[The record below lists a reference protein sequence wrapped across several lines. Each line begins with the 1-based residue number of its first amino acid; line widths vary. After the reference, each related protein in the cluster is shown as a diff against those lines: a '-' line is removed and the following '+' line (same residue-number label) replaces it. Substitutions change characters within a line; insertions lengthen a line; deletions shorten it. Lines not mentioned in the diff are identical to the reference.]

1 MNIDQLDLTHTQ
13 SNGNLQGVV
22 YAYGLDDD
30 EDDDSNGAFQL
41 FRSLMGDDTLSKST
55 ITISSDLGEPTIDLE
70 NVPQDIHR
78 TILSRLTRDTCFN
91 LIDQFLE
98 PNRAPTLCGYQREI
112 TDKKFMGS
120 TTAGRLF
127 EQKMKDAQMM
137 IERALGHI
145 HGRPLSPSVPFS
157 PISPTPRR
165 RPIAKL
171 SGLAS
176 ELAQVRRQFDELQ
189 DAYAAL
195 ESNCAEQTTQLE
207 ESVLELR
214 TRDGGLRAENDSLRA
229 EINALNATL
238 NELRP
243 KPRQNQVVS
252 RDNAVQTDPPPEEK
266 PTRSDMQAEALSL
279 KTQLAESK
287 LAEAKA
293 IKDAA
298 NLSEE
303 LTKAKSP
310 LMEVQRANAELK
322 KKVGLLEKQAENTT
336 KTIEAK
342 KDEVEKAKSEA
353 TKLQSQLKSTRD
365 ELEKVQRQLK
375 ESAAAKSKL
384 EDERSK
390 AISVSESAL
399 KAKENVEKELVV
411 EKARIGVSKNESQKE
426 IDRLKKSIAE
436 KEAHIGEIARAAEVW
451 TLASAEAKSLKEEL
465 KLLQTCAD
473 ARQREIQTELCEA
486 RDEYKRATIEWDLE
500 RTRLDS
506 SILALTQTGEK
517 TRSDLDRTIEF
528 KDKEAQGY
536 VKRIAELEEWG
547 KQRWDAIGGDCII
560 A

>member
-1 MNIDQLDLTHTQ
+1 MHSRSESNASELRDDSKFDDTSMPSETDIDKSHPVVIGLFGSDNGDDLKNRFFEILCGSNAPTNAAGSSSVQRGQLSIDKCSDRNIQVWKFPSLHEGTWLERAEAFLCVTAHLKAC
-13 SNGNLQGVV
+13 NGNLQGAV

-30 EDDDSNGAFQL
+30 EDDGSNGAFQL

-55 ITISSDLGEPTIDLE
+55 IIISSDPGEPTIDLE
-70 NVPQDIHR
+70 NA
-78 TILSRLTRDTCFN
+78 
-91 LIDQFLE
+91 LE
-98 PNRAPTLCGYQREI
+98 PPA
-112 TDKKFMGS
+112 
-120 TTAGRLF
+120 
-127 EQKMKDAQMM
+127 
-137 IERALGHI
+137 
-145 HGRPLSPSVPFS
+145 PFS
-157 PISPTPRR
+157 PRSPTPRR
-165 RPIAKL
+165 RPVTKL

-229 EINALNATL
+229 EISALNATL

-293 IKDAA
+293 IKGAA

-322 KKVGLLEKQAENTT
+322 KNVGLLEKQAENTT

-342 KDEVEKAKSEA
+342 KDERRTRESPA
-353 TKLQSQLKSTRD
+353 ST
-365 ELEKVQRQLK
+365 K

-399 KAKENVEKELVV
+399 KAKENVEKELV
-411 EKARIGVSKNESQKE
+411 KE
-426 IDRLKKSIAE
+426 Y
-436 KEAHIGEIARAAEVW
+436 HIGEIARAAEVW

-517 TRSDLDRTIEF
+517 ARSDLDRTIE
-528 KDKEAQGY
+528 
-536 VKRIAELEEWG
+536 L
-547 KQRWDAIGGDCII
+547 
-560 A
+560 